1 MASTCTSDRQ
11 RLETCAVCLLNMAC
25 QLINYID
32 MQTLMINIQVFFLL
46 KKFLETMQKI
56 EIETFIPRKLF
67 LFNVLEMKLDGMV
80 NKQSHTFFKLYQM
93 KRLLKIKLEA
103 NASI

>member
-1 MASTCTSDRQ
+1 
-11 RLETCAVCLLNMAC
+11 
-25 QLINYID
+25 

-80 NKQSHTFFKLYQM
+80 NNHILSLKLNKM
-93 KRLLKIKLEA
+93 KRLLIV
-103 NASI
+103 IQY